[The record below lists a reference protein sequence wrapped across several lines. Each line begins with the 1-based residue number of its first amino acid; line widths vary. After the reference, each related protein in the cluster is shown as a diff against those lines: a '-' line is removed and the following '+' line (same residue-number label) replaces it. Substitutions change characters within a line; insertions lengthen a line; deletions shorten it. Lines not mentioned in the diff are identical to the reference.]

1 MTDKPPF
8 PRKGSGL
15 YPLVY
20 GGSDQINRTLKWF
33 QRINRYLV
41 IPLYR
46 IRLLPLFG
54 VGRVI
59 LLLMTRGRRTRK
71 ERWTPLEYRRRG
83 DEIFIFSGRGINA
96 DWYKNMKEDMDSV
109 RVLLGFHE
117 FKPKIRI
124 VNEKEEKIDIF
135 KFYVQTYPW
144 AAKTILGWNSELD
157 DPETANFESLSE
169 LIEVIKLRF
178 DRTNR

>member
-1 MTDKPPF
+1 
-8 PRKGSGL
+8 
-15 YPLVY
+15 
-20 GGSDQINRTLKWF
+20 
-33 QRINRYLV
+33 
-41 IPLYR
+41 
-46 IRLLPLFG
+46 
-54 VGRVI
+54 
-59 LLLMTRGRRTRK
+59 
-71 ERWTPLEYRRRG
+71 
-83 DEIFIFSGRGINA
+83 
-96 DWYKNMKEDMDSV
+96 MKEDMDSV

-144 AAKTILGWNSELD
+144 AAKTILGWNSEMD